1 MGPDVPAG
9 ALTESSGAP
18 ATPPPALPRSSPVR
32 EYTEVVLVAVVFAL
46 FVRTFLVQAF
56 VVPTPSMENTVL
68 VGDHVVVNKF
78 LYAPHRWFRFL
89 PYRDVRRGDV
99 VVFKF
104 PEDPRRD
111 FIKRVVALPGDVV
124 EIRDKTVFVNGER
137 ENEPRANHSES
148 RVWPDDAQLPAALQR
163 RDQLAPVRIPPDA
176 YFAMGDNRD
185 SSYDSRFWGPVPASN
200 LKGRALFVYWS
211 FAPAPA
217 GARSGFPGALADFF
231 RRTRWSRTFLAVR

>member
-1 MGPDVPAG
+1 M
-9 ALTESSGAP
+9 
-18 ATPPPALPRSSPVR
+18 R

-78 LYAPHRWFRFL
+78 LYAPQRWIRLL

-124 EIRDKTVFVNGER
+124 EIRDKAVFVNGER

-148 RVWPDDAQLPAALQR
+148 RVWADDAQLPAALQR

-185 SSYDSRFWGPVPASN
+185 SSYDSRFWGPVPGSN

-217 GARSGFPGALADFF
+217 GARSGFPEAVADFF